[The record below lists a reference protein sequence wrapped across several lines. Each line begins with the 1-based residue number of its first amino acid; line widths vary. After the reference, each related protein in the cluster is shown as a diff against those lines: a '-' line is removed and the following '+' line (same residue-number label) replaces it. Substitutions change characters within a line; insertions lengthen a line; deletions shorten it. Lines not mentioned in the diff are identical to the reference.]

1 MRLRRILGTA
11 AAAVVL
17 LAGSATTASASTGPG
32 SGTGDKSFFHLPG
45 IQKLRHA
52 TDKYHDLTAA
62 TDAQYGELKDINGI
76 SCITDDMGGMG
87 AMGVHYANGGLVGD
101 GKITPLKP
109 EALLYA
115 PDAQGGLHLAGV
127 EYVVL
132 KADWLKNHTGRPVL
146 YGHRFNLTPA
156 GNRFGLPDFYSLHVW
171 AWKANP
177 SGMFHMFNPTVHC
190 PA

>member
-1 MRLRRILGTA
+1 MRLRRVLGS
-11 AAAVVL
+11 AAVAGLL
-17 LAGSATTASASTGPG
+17 LAGTATSASAATT
-32 SGTGDKSFFHLPG
+32 DRSFFHLPG
-45 IQKLRHA
+45 IQKLRAA
-52 TDKYHDLTAA
+52 TDQFHRLKAA
-62 TDAQYGELKDINGI
+62 TDAGYGELQDINGI
-76 SCITDDMGGMG
+76 ACITDDMGMG
-87 AMGVHYANGGLVGD
+87 AMGIHYANGGLVGD
-101 GKITPLKP
+101 GKITPLEP

-115 PDAQGGLHLAGV
+115 PDKNGTLHLAGA

-132 KADWLKNHTGRPVL
+132 KADWRKHHTGRPSL
-146 YGHRFNLTPA
+146 YGHRFNFTPA